1 MTQLRKHLKERDP
14 IETFSCLVLGERR
27 WGSARDGYS
36 PTDPFLWSDTDAT
49 TFWCS
54 YWSRVTSG
62 LCGSEQNIWIARLCT
77 RRSCSAIFPPPIHKS
92 VISAACQHIFE
103 LPGKSLSGTHRI
115 RPVEPSQD
123 DQACRSFD
131 EAANGRAIAGRGHCG
146 GSTSGI
152 MLEIWPRRSNPCAR
166 GWRALCSDA
175 ARARVR
181 GTGCHVATRTGPLDG
196 LTRKVLPNAIRIFPL
211 ETPSHLFGQISSAQV
226 CPDIPS

>member
-1 MTQLRKHLKERDP
+1 MDIARRIRSFGQILTQQPFGVLIGPALPVDYVDP
-14 IETFSCLVLGERR
+14 NR
-27 WGSARDGYS
+27 
-36 PTDPFLWSDTDAT
+36 
-49 TFWCS
+49 
-54 YWSRVTSG
+54 TSG
-62 LCGSEQNIWIARLCT
+62 SQGCVPGAR
-77 RRSCSAIFPPPIHKS
+77 SAIFPPPIHKS

-103 LPGKSLSGTHRI
+103 LPGKSLWGTHRI

-152 MLEIWPRRSNPCAR
+152 MLEIRPRRSNPCAR